1 MCQYRHGETQF
12 TTFVAFEQPERKS
25 KILYLEPVMEM
36 EADVEIVLKSAVP
49 RHDGL
54 IDVFDLIASLPA
66 GFRTKEDIDA
76 QVREERNSWG
86 ER

>member
-1 MCQYRHGETQF
+1 
-12 TTFVAFEQPERKS
+12 
-25 KILYLEPVMEM
+25 MEM